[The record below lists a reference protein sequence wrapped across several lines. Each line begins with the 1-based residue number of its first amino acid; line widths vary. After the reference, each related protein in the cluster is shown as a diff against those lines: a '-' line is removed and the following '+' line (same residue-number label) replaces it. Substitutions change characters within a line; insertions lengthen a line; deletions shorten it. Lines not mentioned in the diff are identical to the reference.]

1 MCSGSTPLYRKFIGV
16 ASLSYETPPGLEE
29 ASQRYKIV
37 VLGAPPRVPATLFA
51 LPQPSAKTES
61 TPLGQLLGAPMDPEG
76 EKSVQDATNTLN
88 TALEEINIPVN
99 PQELIVEW
107 SMASLA
113 SSLRG

>member
-1 MCSGSTPLYRKFIGV
+1 MYSASLRLHRKFIGV

-29 ASQRYKIV
+29 ASQRYKVV
-37 VLGAPPRVPATLFA
+37 VLGAPPRVPASLFA
-51 LPQPSAKTES
+51 LPQPSAKTEA
-61 TPLGQLLGAPMDPEG
+61 TALVQLLGAPMDPEG
-76 EKSVQDATNTLN
+76 EKLVNSATESLN
-88 TALEEINIPVN
+88 NALEEINIPVN